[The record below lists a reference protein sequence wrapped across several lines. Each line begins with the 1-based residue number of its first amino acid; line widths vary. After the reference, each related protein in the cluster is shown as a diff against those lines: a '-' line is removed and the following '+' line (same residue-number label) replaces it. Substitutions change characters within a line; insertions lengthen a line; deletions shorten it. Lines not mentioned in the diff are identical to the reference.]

1 MESALTVKIEASESQ
16 MKQLTAEIKKDIEE
30 SLRLEY
36 IAVDLEILMKIMPYS
51 RAFLEE
57 NILSHP
63 RVKLCERRKG
73 IRGKRIWLYEPV
85 KKAILDIIN
94 NWEY

>member
-1 MESALTVKIEASESQ
+1 MMQATLEVRPSQ
-16 MKQLTAEIKKDIEE
+16 EQMQQLTAEVKKEIEE
-30 SLRLEY
+30 SLKLEY
-36 IAVDLEILMKIMPYS
+36 IAVDLEILLKILPYS

-63 RVKLCERRKG
+63 KVKVCERRKG